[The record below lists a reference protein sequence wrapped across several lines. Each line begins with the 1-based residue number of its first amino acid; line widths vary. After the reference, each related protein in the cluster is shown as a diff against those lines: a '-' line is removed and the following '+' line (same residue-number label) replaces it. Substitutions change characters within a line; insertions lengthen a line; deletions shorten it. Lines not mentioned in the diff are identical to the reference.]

1 MTIQIPK
8 CDVGVTDV
16 LRSHVERRLRLALAR
31 FADRIGRVA
40 VRFSYADG
48 DASGRNKRWRVL
60 LDRDALARQ
69 DALADEQVLGVDD
82 ANVTGDHVAGAEMN
96 RVAGDELRDRD
107 LPGRAVAPHGRR
119 HGDHRLEL
127 GRSAARPGLLNQL
140 EPDAERDH
148 EDHHAS
154 SPGIAGRERDR
165 GQPGQQDHQ
174 RVKHRVP
181 QELPQSGALFGG
193 EHVGP
198 VLGQTCSRLVGS
210 QALRPGLEPRV
221 DAGPVHGR

>member
-148 EDHHAS
+148 EDHDGAR
-154 SPGIAGRERDR
+154 PRVTGRKRDPSERR
-165 GQPGQQDHQ
+165 QQDHQ
-174 RVKHRVP
+174 RIDQRVREQRP
-181 QELPQSGALFGG
+181 ESRAAVARQ
-193 EHVGP
+193 HVRA
-198 VLGQTCSRLVGS
+198 VLAEAR
-210 QALRPGLEPRV
+210 A
-221 DAGPVHGR
+221 